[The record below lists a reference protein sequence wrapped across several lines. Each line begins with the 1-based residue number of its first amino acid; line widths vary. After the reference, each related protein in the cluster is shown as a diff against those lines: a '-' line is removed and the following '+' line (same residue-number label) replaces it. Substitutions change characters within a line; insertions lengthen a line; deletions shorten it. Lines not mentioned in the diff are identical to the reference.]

1 MAGMKIEE
9 NHIESNEIDEN
20 CGGETQNGQKIKE
33 TEDIK
38 IDEVEIGTIE
48 KNNEIEIVEEFNE
61 NEINWLE
68 KLFPSKKNPRRDNFL
83 NNEDVVPKE
92 ISELRIIWFQISLA
106 SLGLLIFF
114 TQVGLLFDKFH
125 ESHPEVFQPKI
136 SKKDQ
141 FERGFPILHLALIN
155 IKGELKDFS
164 LNQEKS
170 PSNGILLK
178 LPHSHL
184 GILGG
189 YQGYSDPKGILYI
202 FDQRLIHKVTKYHKS
217 FNHQTIGGSS
227 IHSPIHVPFHN
238 WNYADY
244 YGLGIDIGSTFW
256 MCGKSNLFSY
266 SSGDCK
272 FII

>member
-1 MAGMKIEE
+1 MA
-9 NHIESNEIDEN
+9 
-20 CGGETQNGQKIKE
+20 
-33 TEDIK
+33 
-38 IDEVEIGTIE
+38 DEVEIGTIEKTDEVEIETIEKTDEVEIETIE
-48 KNNEIEIVEEFNE
+48 KNNEIEIVEEF

-106 SLGLLIFF
+106 GLGLLIFC
-114 TQVGLLFDKFH
+114 TQVGLLFNKFH

-184 GILGG
+184 SILGG

-217 FNHQTIGGSS
+217 FNHQTIRGSS
-227 IHSPIHVPFHN
+227 IHSPT
-238 WNYADY
+238 
-244 YGLGIDIGSTFW
+244 IGQKPSV
-256 MCGKSNLFSY
+256 KNAP
-266 SSGDCK
+266 
-272 FII
+272 